1 MKQRYE
7 IIEKIGEGK
16 FGNVYRG
23 TYCKPATNLI
33 RTADSDSSWSMTDE
47 RDGRKLREPV
57 AIKVGETPN
66 NLQVLKNE
74 TMVLHYLHSNGCRQ
88 IPHIIWYGRL
98 DPIGSMGFIMPLY
111 ECSLQE
117 YKKKRE
123 FTPPIVKSIMIQA
136 ISILESIHKLY
147 VIHRD
152 IKPQNFMIKDG
163 ELYLIDFGFAT
174 FYVNADKEHISIDR
188 TQESVLGTP
197 KYISIYN
204 HMGISNSRRDD
215 MISLG
220 YIMFY
225 LLYPRELRGTQV
237 PPDAPS
243 CHSDIKNNF
252 GYNAHREP
260 DEKLLE
266 NPEGYNRSHIL
277 HPMNQIL
284 KKEKEIE
291 RIENLCKNDRPEIYY
306 YLKTCYEIEY
316 HEAPDYEFLRETYG
330 FPGRPFP

>member
-23 TYCKPATNLI
+23 TYIKAFI
-33 RTADSDSSWSMTDE
+33 
-47 RDGRKLREPV
+47 GKLREPV
-57 AIKVGETPN
+57 AIKVGETLN
-66 NLQVLKNE
+66 QLKILKNE
-74 TMVLHYLHSNGCRQ
+74 TTVLHYLHSNGCRQ

-111 ECSLQE
+111 ECSLSE
-117 YKKKRE
+117 YSKKKE
-123 FTPPIVKSIMIQA
+123 FTTAIVQSIMIQA
-136 ISILESIHKLY
+136 ISILESIHKHF

-188 TQESVLGTP
+188 NQESILGTP

-220 YIMFY
+220 YIMFF
-225 LLYPRELRGTQV
+225 LLYPRE
-237 PPDAPS
+237 
-243 CHSDIKNNF
+243 
-252 GYNAHREP
+252 P
-260 DEKLLE
+260 DEKMLE
-266 NPEGYNRSHIL
+266 NHGGYDRSHIL

-284 KKEKEIE
+284 KKEKEIGV
-291 RIENLCKNDRPEIYY
+291 IENLCKNDHPEIYY

-330 FPGRPFP
+330 F

>member
-23 TYCKPATNLI
+23 TYIKTF
-33 RTADSDSSWSMTDE
+33 S
-47 RDGRKLREPV
+47 GKKLREPV
-57 AIKVGETPN
+57 AIKVGETLN
-66 NLQVLKNE
+66 QLKILKNE
-74 TMVLHYLHSNGCRQ
+74 TTVLHYLHSNGCRQ

-111 ECSLQE
+111 ECSLYE
-117 YKKKRE
+117 YSKKKE
-123 FTPPIVKSIMIQA
+123 FTTPIVQSIMIQA
-136 ISILESIHKLY
+136 ISILESIHKHF

-188 TQESVLGTP
+188 TLESILGTP

-225 LLYPRELRGTQV
+225 LRGTA
-237 PPDAPS
+237 DSKRIIDSRMDTPS
-243 CHSDIKNNF
+243 CHSGIKNDSV
-252 GYNAHREP
+252 YNKP
-260 DEKLLE
+260 DEKMLE
-266 NPEGYNRSHIL
+266 NHGGYERSHIL

-291 RIENLCKNDRPEIYY
+291 RIENLCKNDHPSIYY

-316 HEAPDYEFLRETYG
+316 HEAPDYSFLKDL
-330 FPGRPFP
+330 FS

>member
-23 TYCKPATNLI
+23 IYFKTF
-33 RTADSDSSWSMTDE
+33 
-47 RDGRKLREPV
+47 DGKLREHV
-57 AIKVGETPN
+57 AIKVGETLN
-66 NLQVLKNE
+66 NLKVLKNE
-74 TMVLHYLHSNGCRQ
+74 TTVLHYLHSNGCRQ

-117 YKKKRE
+117 YSKKKT
-123 FTPPIVKSIMIQA
+123 FTPLIIQSIMIQA
-136 ISILESIHKLY
+136 VSILESIHKLY

-174 FYVNADKEHISIDR
+174 FYVTTDKEHISIDR
-188 TQESVLGTP
+188 SHESVLGTP

-225 LLYPRELRGTQV
+225 LLYPRE
-237 PPDAPS
+237 
-243 CHSDIKNNF
+243 
-252 GYNAHREP
+252 P

-266 NPEGYNRSHIL
+266 NPEGYDRSHIL
-277 HPMNQIL
+277 HPMNQLL
-284 KKEKEIE
+284 KKEKEIGV
-291 RIENLCKNDRPEIYY
+291 IENLCKDKHPQIYY

-316 HEAPDYEFLRETYG
+316 HETPEYEFLREL
-330 FPGRPFP
+330 FIS

>member
-1 MKQRYE
+1 
-7 IIEKIGEGK
+7 
-16 FGNVYRG
+16 
-23 TYCKPATNLI
+23 
-33 RTADSDSSWSMTDE
+33 
-47 RDGRKLREPV
+47 
-57 AIKVGETPN
+57 
-66 NLQVLKNE
+66 
-74 TMVLHYLHSNGCRQ
+74 
-88 IPHIIWYGRL
+88 
-98 DPIGSMGFIMPLY
+98 MGFIMPLY

-174 FYVNADKEHISIDR
+174 FYVNADKQHISIDR
-188 TQESVLGTP
+188 TLESVLGTP

-225 LLYPRELRGTQV
+225 FQGTKV
-237 PPDAPS
+237 PPDTPS
-243 CHSDIKNNF
+243 CHSGIKTDS
-252 GYNAHREP
+252 GYNTLREP
-260 DEKLLE
+260 DGKMLE
-266 NPEGYNRSHIL
+266 NPEGYDKSHIL

-291 RIENLCKNDRPEIYY
+291 RIENLCKNDHPSIYY

-316 HEAPDYEFLRETYG
+316 HETPDYSFLREIFIG
-330 FPGRPFP
+330 